1 MGTKTRMGE
10 VLCGQRFSGYSL
22 NLPAANGEQ
31 VVNYKEKVKIQRIDY
46 ARLLWPQITDA
57 PDVLSNFCRKGV
69 LDLRWLGFT
78 MDSTLRWFRRQRTLA
93 SSCARFAFAQPSD
106 TRCDCLSMQRSCC
119 ELQASQS
126 CDHQRGRTCPLPVIG
141 GKRGL

>member
-31 VVNYKEKVKIQRIDY
+31 VVNYKEKVKVSNYPVCRDWIDTLKTNGMLWGKLCKLKELVKRHNSGTVKPFALRKARNEDFLAKRAAVIQRIDY

-57 PDVLSNFCRKGV
+57 PDVLSNFCRKV
-69 LDLRWLGFT
+69 
-78 MDSTLRWFRRQRTLA
+78 
-93 SSCARFAFAQPSD
+93 RFH
-106 TRCDCLSMQRSCC
+106 
-119 ELQASQS
+119 EYE
-126 CDHQRGRTCPLPVIG
+126 I
-141 GKRGL
+141 